1 MNEEK
6 KRNLSESVVAR
17 LVISFISAIIV
28 AINLNSFVQAGDL
41 FPGGF
46 TGLTRLIMR
55 CAWEFAGVELPFGP
69 INIAINALPA
79 LFCLKYVGKNI
90 FTVQYH
96 PEACPGP
103 QDSSYLFDRFLKM
116 MEVND

>member
-6 KRNLSESVVAR
+6 KRNLSESVAAR

-28 AINLNSFVQAGDL
+28 AVNLNSFVQAGDL

-69 INIAINALPA
+69 INIAFNVIPA
-79 LFCLKYVGKNI
+79 LFV
-90 FTVQYH
+90 
-96 PEACPGP
+96 
-103 QDSSYLFDRFLKM
+103 
-116 MEVND
+116 